1 MIVLLVYFSVNVVLI
16 AGTARDHQRTRSD
29 AIVVMGAAEFNGV
42 PSKVFAARI
51 RSADLLYRQHVA
63 PLVITVGGH
72 ETGDRYSEAEVGRDV
87 LIHDGLAPV
96 DVDASD
102 TGDDTYDSLAAI
114 LPLIVRHHLTSV
126 TVVSDGFHLYRSMSI
141 LRGFGLRAYG
151 FADRGSPIHGVL
163 NVEYIL
169 REGVAVSVARV
180 IGYQEES
187 ALRHG

>member
-1 MIVLLVYFSVNVVLI
+1 VYFLVNVALVVQ
-16 AGTARDHQRTRSD
+16 TAREHQQYHTD

-51 RSADLLYRQHVA
+51 RSAEALYRQHVA

-72 ETGDRYSEAEVGRDV
+72 ETGDRFSEAEVGRDV
-87 LIHDGLAPV
+87 LLRDGIGSA

-102 TGDDTYDSLAAI
+102 TGDDTYDSLSAI
-114 LPLIVRHHLTSV
+114 LPLIVRDHLTSV

-151 FADRGSPIHGVL
+151 YADQGSPIHGLL
-163 NVEYIL
+163 NAEYIL

-187 ALRHG
+187 SLRHG